1 MTIKRAKKTQF
12 MFTMALLVTGSSLNG
27 AVPVAEKYEF
37 QCEVALMTSQQQFT
51 NSTPVSVSFVVI
63 GKSIQD
69 IHVIDAGGIL
79 YPGGNMK
86 MVQTSEA
93 IRLETVSFSKERP
106 GQWSGK
112 IEKNFYRLKLNSNGL
127 SAAVE
132 IGLGRKPVAR
142 TSRFGLIWNATHQP
156 EGMPKPISGNG
167 TGNCALKAG
176 VQQ

>member
-1 MTIKRAKKTQF
+1 MTIKRAKRSQL
-12 MFTMALLVTGSSLNG
+12 MFIVAFLVTGSSLNG
-27 AVPVAEKYEF
+27 AITVPEKYEF
-37 QCEVALMTSQQQFT
+37 QCEVALMTSQQKFT
-51 NSTPVSVSFVVI
+51 NSTPISVNFVVV
-63 GKSIQD
+63 GKAIQD
-69 IHVIDAGGIL
+69 IHVIDAGGIF

-93 IRLETVSFSKERP
+93 IRLETIPFSKERP

-112 IEKNFYRLKLNSNGL
+112 VEKNFYRLKLNSNGL

-142 TSRFGLIWNATHQP
+142 TSRFGMIWNATHQP

-167 TGNCALKAG
+167 AGICALKAG